1 MSNLNF
7 QVSGNPESFAVVG
20 SGITDSYQQTSSV
33 ITQAAS
39 NLVEVGEEIT
49 VTALDPNLFGR
60 PFIEW
65 TEGPCTGSTNTS
77 CTFTMTDDIK
87 LNALYEGQDEGTE
100 GGN

>member
-33 ITQAAS
+33 ITEAAS

-49 VTALDPNLFGR
+49 VTALDPNPLGR
-60 PFIEW
+60 SFIEW
-65 TEGPCTGSTNTS
+65 TEGPCAGSTNTS

-87 LNALYEGQDEGTE
+87 LNALYELNGGTE